1 MLENRFGHYPE
12 TWCDMP
18 ANANRDV
25 IVKRFYSRDHCWPVL
40 AWLFVVVFSFVALSD
55 SLGTPALNDFDSR
68 LTTSIDAWRGGG
80 LDRLMLSLT
89 VFGGW
94 GMTAIA
100 LTAILGLWFA
110 HHHLEAVLVLL
121 ASGGAMLLNVIL
133 KYWID
138 RPRPD
143 ESLIYLISGTRFASF
158 PSGHTMGALAT
169 LGSLMLVAQRLGAPV
184 WTQWLG
190 RLLCGLII
198 AGIAI
203 SRIYLGA
210 HFPTDVLGGLLAS
223 IALLFV
229 VTGNLERHT
238 KAEV

>member
-1 MLENRFGHYPE
+1 
-12 TWCDMP
+12 MP
-18 ANANRDV
+18 ANSNRIAIWNRRHLRV
-25 IVKRFYSRDHCWPVL
+25 RSWAAL
-40 AWLFVVVFSFVALSD
+40 AWLLVLVICFVALSD
-55 SLGTPALNDFDSR
+55 SLGTPTLTDFDSR
-68 LTTSIDAWRGGG
+68 LRASIDAWRGGG

-121 ASGGAMLLNVIL
+121 ATAGAMRLNVIL

-190 RLLCGLII
+190 WLLCGLII

-223 IALLFV
+223 IAWLFV